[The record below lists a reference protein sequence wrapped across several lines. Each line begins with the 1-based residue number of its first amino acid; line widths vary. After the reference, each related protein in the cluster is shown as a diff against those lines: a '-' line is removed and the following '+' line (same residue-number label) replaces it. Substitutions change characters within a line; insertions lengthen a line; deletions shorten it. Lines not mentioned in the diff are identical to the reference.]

1 MPASK
6 KNTSLKSKPALKP
19 KKSSLG
25 RGLSALIPSDD
36 MALLNQTASVSQ
48 ESAADKQDGVR
59 QVPLKQIIANPNQP
73 RRTFPPQ
80 ELEELA
86 ASIKEHG
93 VLQPVL
99 LRPLPDSPKELYEI
113 VAGERRWRAAQA
125 ALLQTVPAIVRQIDD
140 QQALELAIIE
150 NVQRQDISALDAAV
164 AYRRLQLEFNL
175 SQEEIAIRVSKSRA
189 AIANTLRLLD
199 LPEEVQEAISQNHI
213 SEGHGRAILGAK
225 AEESRKA
232 ILRRVIRDG
241 LTVRQT
247 EELAR
252 NSDRMADSSTP
263 PKVKSRQSADEK
275 HIEEELQKVLG
286 TRVQLKNGR
295 KGGQII
301 ISYFS
306 SDELEGLLEHLG
318 V

>member
-1 MPASK
+1 MPAS
-6 KNTSLKSKPALKP
+6 TKSKSVKPKLSPKP
-19 KKSSLG
+19 KKNALG
-25 RGLSALIPSDD
+25 RGLSALIPAND
-36 MALLNQTASVSQ
+36 MALLNQTASVSVDS
-48 ESAADKQDGVR
+48 SANTGGVR
-59 QVPLKQIIANPNQP
+59 QVSLKQIIANPAQP
-73 RRTFPPQ
+73 RRTFPQQ
-80 ELEELA
+80 ELDELA

-99 LRPLPDSPKELYEI
+99 LRPLPNSEKEMYEI

-125 ALLQTVPAIVRQIDD
+125 AALTTIPAIVRQIDD

-150 NVQRQDISALDAAV
+150 NV
-164 AYRRLQLEFNL
+164 RLQQDFSL
-175 SQEEIAIRVSKSRA
+175 SQEEIATRVAKSRA

-199 LPEEVQEAISQNHI
+199 LPEEVQAAITQNQI

-225 AEESRKA
+225 SEESRKA
-232 ILRRVIRDG
+232 ILRRVLRDG

-252 NSDRMADSSTP
+252 NSDKLTSSP
-263 PKVKSRQSADEK
+263 VASKPKRRQSADEK
-275 HIEEELQKVLG
+275 HVEEQLQKALG
-286 TRVQLKNGR
+286 TRVQLKAGH

-306 SDELEGLLEHLG
+306 SDELEGLLERLG

>member
-1 MPASK
+1 MPASSKSKAVKLKSVSKTK
-6 KNTSLKSKPALKP
+6 KN
-19 KKSSLG
+19 SLG
-25 RGLSALIPSDD
+25 RGLSALIPAND
-36 MALLNQTASVSQ
+36 MALLNQTASVSLDSLANTDAVQ
-48 ESAADKQDGVR
+48 
-59 QVPLKQIIANPNQP
+59 QVLLKQIIANPEQP
-73 RRTFPPQ
+73 RRTFPQQ
-80 ELEELA
+80 ELDELA
-86 ASIKEHG
+86 ASLKEHG

-99 LRPLPDSPKELYEI
+99 LRPLPNSTKELYEV
-113 VAGERRWRAAQA
+113 VAGERRWRAAQLA
-125 ALLQTVPAIVRQIDD
+125 GLTTVPAIVRQIDD

-164 AYRRLQLEFNL
+164 AYRRLQQEFGL
-175 SQEEIAIRVSKSRA
+175 SQEEIATRVAKSRA

-199 LPEEVQEAISQNHI
+199 LPEEVQAAITQNQI

-225 AEESRKA
+225 TEEARKA
-232 ILRRVIRDG
+232 ILRRVVRDG

-247 EELAR
+247 EELTR
-252 NSDRMADSSTP
+252 NSDKMTGSTAAP
-263 PKVKSRQSADEK
+263 QPKSRQNADEK
-275 HIEEELQKVLG
+275 HVEEQLQKALG

>member
-1 MPASK
+1 MNSSSK
-6 KNTSLKSKPALKP
+6 TNPVKP
-19 KKSSLG
+19 KSILKQKETVLG
-25 RGLSALIPSDD
+25 RGLTALIPTDE
-36 MALLNQTASVSQ
+36 MALLDQSGNGS
-48 ESAADKQDGVR
+48 DGVR
-59 QVPLKQIIANPNQP
+59 QVSLKQIVANPAQP
-73 RRTFPPQ
+73 RRTFPQ
-80 ELEELA
+80 AELDELA
-86 ASIKEHG
+86 ASVKEHG

-99 LRPLPDSPKELYEI
+99 LRPLTDSGEEQYEI

-125 ALLQTVPAIVRQIDD
+125 AALPQIPAIIRQIDD
-140 QQALELAIIE
+140 QQALELAIVE

-164 AYRRLQLEFNL
+164 AYRRLQREFNL
-175 SQEEIAIRVSKSRA
+175 SQEEIATRVAKSRA

-199 LPEEVQEAISQNHI
+199 LPEEAQTAITQNHI
-213 SEGHGRAILGAK
+213 SEGHGRAILGVKSDEA
-225 AEESRKA
+225 RKA
-232 ILRRVIRDG
+232 LFRRIMRDG

-252 NSDRMADSSTP
+252 N
-263 PKVKSRQSADEK
+263 VEKSMGAPAQKSKAGKSADEK
-275 HIEEELQKVLG
+275 HVEEKLQQILG

-306 SDELEGLLEHLG
+306 SEELEGLLEQFG

>member
-1 MPASK
+1 MPAS
-6 KNTSLKSKPALKP
+6 TKSKSVKPKLSPKP
-19 KKSSLG
+19 KKNALG
-25 RGLSALIPSDD
+25 RGLSALIPAND
-36 MALLNQTASVSQ
+36 MALLNQTASVSVDS
-48 ESAADKQDGVR
+48 SANTDGVR
-59 QVPLKQIIANPNQP
+59 QVSLKQIIANPAQP
-73 RRTFPPQ
+73 RRTFPQQ
-80 ELEELA
+80 ELDELA

-99 LRPLPDSPKELYEI
+99 LRPLPNSEKEMYEI

-125 ALLQTVPAIVRQIDD
+125 AALTTIPAIVRQIDD

-164 AYRRLQLEFNL
+164 AYRRLQQEFSL
-175 SQEEIAIRVSKSRA
+175 SQEEIATRVAKSRA

-199 LPEEVQEAISQNHI
+199 LPEDVQAAITQNQI

-225 AEESRKA
+225 SEEARKA
-232 ILRRVIRDG
+232 ILRRVLRDG

-252 NSDRMADSSTP
+252 NSDKLASSP
-263 PKVKSRQSADEK
+263 VASKPKRRQSADEK
-275 HIEEELQKVLG
+275 HVEEQLQKALG
-286 TRVQLKNGR
+286 TRVQLKAGH

-306 SDELEGLLEHLG
+306 SDELEGLLERLG

>member
-1 MPASK
+1 MPVSPKTKSIQSKPKVK
-6 KNTSLKSKPALKP
+6 KNA
-19 KKSSLG
+19 LG
-25 RGLSALIPSDD
+25 RGLSALIPADD
-36 MALLNQTASVSQ
+36 MALLDQTASVSQ
-48 ESAADKQDGVR
+48 DTAVNKANGVR
-59 QVPLKQIIANPNQP
+59 QVPLKQIIANPAQP
-73 RRTFPPQ
+73 RRTFPQQ
-80 ELEELA
+80 ELDELA

-99 LRPLPDSPKELYEI
+99 LRPLPDSKEELYEI

-125 ALLQTVPAIVRQIDD
+125 ALLETVPAIVRQIDD

-164 AYRRLQLEFNL
+164 AYRRLQQEFSL
-175 SQEEIAIRVSKSRA
+175 SQEEIGTRVAKSRA

-199 LPEEVQEAISQNHI
+199 LPDEVQTAITQNQI

-225 AEESRKA
+225 TEDSRKA
-232 ILRRVIRDG
+232 ILRRVIRDD

-252 NSDRMADSSTP
+252 NSDRMTSSFATAKP
-263 PKVKSRQSADEK
+263 KSRQSADEK
-275 HIEEELQKVLG
+275 HIEEQLQKSLG
-286 TRVQLKNGR
+286 TRVQLKAGR

-306 SDELEGLLEHLG
+306 SDELEGLLNHLG

>member
-1 MPASK
+1 MPASSKQKSTKTKSVSKVK
-6 KNTSLKSKPALKP
+6 KNA
-19 KKSSLG
+19 LG
-25 RGLSALIPSDD
+25 RGLSALIPAKD
-36 MALLNQTASVSQ
+36 MELLNQSASIS
-48 ESAADKQDGVR
+48 SGLADNAEGVR
-59 QVPLKQIIANPNQP
+59 QVSVEQIIANPAQP
-73 RRTFPPQ
+73 RRSFPQQ
-80 ELEELA
+80 ELDELA

-99 LRPLPDSPKELYEI
+99 LRPLPDSGKDLYEI

-125 ALLQTVPAIVRQIDD
+125 ANLSSVPAIVRQIDD

-164 AYRRLQLEFNL
+164 AYRRLQIEFDL
-175 SQEEIAIRVSKSRA
+175 SQEEIAQRVAKSRA

-199 LPEEVQEAISQNHI
+199 LPEEVQTAITQNVI

-225 AEESRKA
+225 TEEARKA

-252 NSDRMADSSTP
+252 QSEMPQSSSTTRP
-263 PKVKSRQSADEK
+263 KSRKSADEK
-275 HIEEELQKVLG
+275 HVEEQLQKVLG
-286 TRVQLKNGR
+286 TRVQLKSGR
-295 KGGQII
+295 KGGQIV

-318 V
+318 L

>member
-1 MPASK
+1 MPASSKNKPVKPKIVTKSK
-6 KNTSLKSKPALKP
+6 KNA
-19 KKSSLG
+19 LG
-25 RGLSALIPSDD
+25 RGLSALIPADD
-36 MALLNQTASVSQ
+36 MALLNQTASVLQDSPAN
-48 ESAADKQDGVR
+48 STDGVR
-59 QVPLKQIIANPNQP
+59 QVSIKQIIANPAQP
-73 RRTFPPQ
+73 RRTFPQQ
-80 ELEELA
+80 ELDELA
-86 ASIKEHG
+86 ASITEHG

-99 LRPLPDSPKELYEI
+99 LRPLPGSTEELYEI

-125 ALLQTVPAIVRQIDD
+125 AALMTVPAIVRQIDD

-164 AYRRLQLEFNL
+164 AYRRLQQEFSL
-175 SQEEIAIRVSKSRA
+175 SQEEIATRVAKSRA

-199 LPEEVQEAISQNHI
+199 LPEEVQAAITQNQI

-225 AEESRKA
+225 TEEARKA
-232 ILRRVIRDG
+232 ILRRVVRDG

-252 NSDRMADSSTP
+252 NSDKMTASSAVPT
-263 PKVKSRQSADEK
+263 KLRQSADEK
-275 HIEEELQKVLG
+275 HVEEQLQKALG
-286 TRVQLKNGR
+286 TRVQLKTGR